1 MDNCI
6 YFNILLHR
14 KKEGFIVS
22 LQAMLTIK
30 NTLKIVC
37 FGLFFQFGNAQY
49 ITVDQNRT
57 PQDLVENVLINSPC
71 ANVSNISFSGG
82 NYASGEKSFGYFDA
96 TGTTFPF
103 EKGIVLTTGRINDTP
118 GPNAY
123 ISDGGGGMGWDGD
136 SDLNQALGLSNTF
149 NATILEFDF
158 VPLGNKISFDYI
170 FASEQYLLN
179 PTPNQCNFTDGFAF
193 LLKEAGTATYQNLAV
208 IPGTTTPVKVNT
220 VRGPGTACPPANAAY
235 FDAFNAEEYPTNF
248 NGQTVVLT
256 AQSDVIPGTTYH
268 IKLVIADEGNYRYDS
283 AIFLGGGSFNF
294 GGSIGDNRLIATGNP
309 LCQNETLA
317 VDATQNGATGYKW
330 YQNDVLLTGETNAT
344 YTVNSAGNYS
354 VKVNYGGI
362 CETTLTIKIEY
373 APTLITKQD
382 LFTLCDADA
391 LQDGKTAFNLT
402 SIIPDLFTNLPSNYN
417 ISFFETPTSSTVLP
431 ANYTNTTAFNQT
443 IYARITNI
451 QNCYSNYPVQL
462 KVNTFSTILVDEEL
476 GLCENNPIILNAGS
490 GFSSYSWNTNPVQ
503 TSQQITVSTAGT
515 YVVTLTNAT
524 NCSKTKTFT
533 VTASGIATITNI
545 LIDDFAANNSA
556 IVETTGL
563 GVYEFSLNGTIYQ
576 NSNVFNNLGEGEYTV
591 FVRDTKGCGVVSKS
605 FYILNYPKYFTPNG
619 DGYNDYWEIN
629 NLDKRN
635 LQNSIISI
643 YDRYGKLITQ
653 LYRQNYAWDGTLN
666 GRQLPSTDYW
676 FVMEL
681 TDGKTV
687 KGHFTLKR

>member
-1 MDNCI
+1 
-6 YFNILLHR
+6 
-14 KKEGFIVS
+14 
-22 LQAMLTIK
+22 MLTIK
-30 NTLKIVC
+30 NTLKILC

-57 PQDLVENVLINSPC
+57 QQDLVENVLINSPC

-82 NYASGEKSFGYFDA
+82 NFASGEKSFGYFNA

-103 EKGIVLTTGRINDTP
+103 EKGIVLTTGRINDAP

-123 ISDGGGGMGWDGD
+123 ISDGGGGMGWGGD
-136 SDLNQALGLSNTF
+136 PDLDQALGLSSTF

-179 PTPNQCNFTDGFAF
+179 PTPNQCNYTDGFAF
-193 LLKEAGTATYQNLAV
+193 LLKEAGSSTYQNLAV

-220 VRGPGTACPPANAAY
+220 VRGSGTICPPANAAF
-235 FDAFNAEEYPTNF
+235 FDAFNEEEHPTNF

-256 AQSDVIPGTTYH
+256 AQSDVIPGTLYH

-309 LCQNETLA
+309 LCQNETLT
-317 VDATQNGATGYKW
+317 VDATQNGATGYQW
-330 YQNDVLLTGETNAT
+330 FQNEVLLAGETNAT

-373 APTLITKQD
+373 APTLITNQD

-391 LQDGKTAFNLT
+391 LQDGKTVFNLT
-402 SIIPDLFTNLPSNYN
+402 SFIPELFTNLPSNYS
-417 ISFFETPTSSTVLP
+417 ISFFETPTSTTALP
-431 ANYTNTTAFNQT
+431 SNYTNTTAFNQT
-443 IYARITNI
+443 IYARIMNI
-451 QNCYSNYPVQL
+451 QNCYLDFPIQL
-462 KVNTFSTILVDEEL
+462 KVNTFATVLVDEEL
-476 GLCENNPIILNAGS
+476 GLCENNPIVLNAGS

-503 TSQQITVSTAGT
+503 TSQQITVNSAGT
-515 YVVTLTNAT
+515 YSVTLTNAT
-524 NCSKTKTFT
+524 NCSKIKTFT
-533 VTASGIATITNI
+533 ITASGIATITNI

-556 IVETTGL
+556 TIKTSGL
-563 GVYEFSLNGTIYQ
+563 GIYEFSLNGTTYQ
-576 NSNVFNNLGEGEYTV
+576 SSNVFNNLEEGQYTV
-591 FVRDTKGCGVVSKS
+591 FVRDTKGCPVVSKS

-619 DGYNDYWEIN
+619 DGINDYWGIN

-635 LQNSIISI
+635 LQNSIITI
-643 YDRYGKLITQ
+643 YDRYGKF
-653 LYRQNYAWDGTLN
+653 LYEINRQNYAWDGTFN
-666 GRQLPSTDYW
+666 GQQLPSTDYW
-676 FVMEL
+676 FVMKL